1 MIIRIYEPTNNL
13 TVSSNVVRIVR
24 VFDRNVPDGINQSA
38 FTQIGGLLAGSGA
51 GTYGELAPG
60 SAGQYLTGDAGEPL
74 GLRWETP
81 SVAISD
87 TTNYL
92 INGGFDLAQRTTP
105 GSLTTVSDNAY
116 GADRWKMTREN
127 ADLQYQRIDGVSETS
142 ITSRQYGRY
151 KKITNAGKYAVFQIL
166 EGHRSMPLRGRT
178 VIFQIKM
185 RASASVTIRMA
196 IMELQTAGTID
207 SIPNPFITSWN
218 VDGTDPTFG
227 TNIAIVGA
235 AESKSVTTSFETHY
249 VSATIPGDSK
259 NIICAIWAN
268 ADIAANDTLDVAE
281 AGLYTGTDVLSWSPR
296 FIGTEIYLA
305 RRYYWKS
312 FPLDTAPAQN
322 TGIAGL
328 RSFARKAGATAV
340 AAYGFHLLT
349 CPMRTTSA
357 TVTAYNPS
365 AANAQVR
372 DSTAAADC
380 TATSAAI
387 IANAETILVTATG
400 NAATATFNI
409 MEVHVSV
416 DADL

>member
-296 FIGTEIYLA
+296 FIGDEIYLA

-349 CPMRTTSA
+349 CQMRTTSA

-372 DSTAAADC
+372 DITAAADC